1 VGRRRSFAVGAE
13 QGLVGKLRGKG
24 GSSDGRNGPREAA
37 LLADGPRKA
46 SVVVTGAANGI
57 GKSTAARLAA
67 TGWVVVGVDRDAAA
81 LEDAVGAVAGV
92 PVAGDVR
99 DNQVLAEAR
108 RTAEAA
114 GELRAWVN
122 NAGVV
127 RLGPLHMMT
136 PEVINET
143 LDIDLRA
150 VVFGAREALSSF
162 LANGVRGSIVN
173 VSSVHARGGFPGYGP
188 YDTAKGGVEA
198 LTRYVCVEYGHL
210 GIRCNAVA
218 PGAVNTNIVPSPPP
232 SGAPQP
238 AAAGMAAA
246 DLSPMRRVSEPEEIA
261 EVVAFLIE
269 GPAYAING
277 HTLAVDNGILAWN
290 CAFPPDESVVFG
302 QVPGR

>member
-1 VGRRRSFAVGAE
+1 MAE
-13 QGLVGKLRGKG
+13 M
-24 GSSDGRNGPREAA
+24 DAREAA

-173 VSSVHARGGFPGYGP
+173 VSSVHARGGFPGLRSVRHGQGRGRGFDP
-188 YDTAKGGVEA
+188 LRMRRV
-198 LTRYVCVEYGHL
+198 RPF

-238 AAAGMAAA
+238 ADGGDGGGGPFTDAPGQRA
-246 DLSPMRRVSEPEEIA
+246 EEIA

-269 GPAYAING
+269 GPAHAING
-277 HTLAVDNGILAWN
+277 HMLAVDNGISAWN
-290 CAFPPDESVVFG
+290 CAFPRTSRWCSARCRAGRQFG
-302 QVPGR
+302 AL